1 MILYIHIPFCNS
13 KCGYCSFNSYANQD
27 HLKQEY
33 MKALKVDIIDSL
45 KQNNQQIDSI
55 FFGGGTP
62 NSVDSKFYAEIFEAI
77 HKYADVSQSCEITTE
92 ANPDMIT
99 QKWCKDMQSFGV
111 NRISVGVQSFFEDKL
126 LFLQREHSYKDIH
139 QSIDTIY
146 KSGISNI
153 SIDLIYDAPQDD
165 KNRIFEE
172 IKKASNLPINHLS
185 AYSLSIEKDSK
196 LGKIYDENPQTHSFF
211 EEIKEA
217 LVHYGFNIY
226 EVSNYSRGYKVK
238 HNLAYWRGEEYI
250 GCGGGAVGRKGF
262 IRYYPQTNIEKYIKN
277 PLEKRLEY
285 LKEEDLRNEAIFL
298 GLRCEIGV
306 DIEVLKDSKKKIQ
319 ILLEE
324 KKCHLVKDTLTGKE
338 FLVANDFFIA
348 DEIALW
354 LM

>member
-1 MILYIHIPFCNS
+1 
-13 KCGYCSFNSYANQD
+13 
-27 HLKQEY
+27 
-33 MKALKVDIIDSL
+33 MKALKLDIMHSL
-45 KQNNQQIDSI
+45 EQNTDQIDSI

-62 NSVDSKFYAEIFEAI
+62 NSIDFKFYAQIFETI
-77 HKYADVSQSCEITTE
+77 HQYANVSQNCEITTE
-92 ANPDMIT
+92 ANPDMIN
-99 QKWCKDMQSFGV
+99 QKWCEDMKDFGV

-126 LFLQREHSYKDIH
+126 LFLQREHNYKDIH

-153 SIDLIYDAPQDD
+153 SIDLIYDTPQDT
-165 KNRIFEE
+165 KNRILEE
-172 IKKASNLPINHLS
+172 IKNASSLPINHLS

-196 LGKIYDENPQTHSFF
+196 LGKIYKKNPQTHSFF
-211 EEIKEA
+211 EEVREA
-217 LVHYGFNIY
+217 LSYYGFDIY
-226 EVSNYSRGYKVK
+226 EVSNYSKGYKVR

-250 GCGGGAVGRKGF
+250 GCGAGAVGRKGF

-285 LKEEDLRNEAIFL
+285 LSEEDLKNEAIFL
-298 GLRCEIGV
+298 GLRSEIGV
-306 DIEVLKDSKKKIQ
+306 DIEVLKDNKKKIE

-324 KKCHLVKDTLTGKE
+324 KKCHLMKNAQTKKE
-338 FLVANDFFIA
+338 FLVANDFFLA